1 MWKKLMNILTNAT
14 PIEKEKDV
22 LLDHNY
28 DGIQELNNKLPPW
41 WLWLFYICIIFSVV
55 YIYRYHFS
63 GSDWSSDKEWTEEMA
78 SAEAKLA
85 AYRAET
91 GDVVDESNVTLLTDE
106 PSLKNGEIIFNEPG
120 KCATCHKVDGGGL
133 IGPNMTDEYWIHG
146 GDIKDLYKV
155 IKNGV
160 VEKGMISWASQLSPK
175 QMQEVASYIL
185 VKLAGTNPPG
195 AKAAEGEKY
204 VPETAKAESTTED
217 STEKA
222 PATK

>member
-41 WLWLFYICIIFSVV
+41 WLWLFYICIIFSVI

-91 GDVVDESNVTLLTDE
+91 GDVVDENNVTLLTDE
-106 PSLKNGEIIFNEPG
+106 ASLKNGETIFNEPG
-120 KCATCHKVDGGGL
+120 KCATCHKTDGGGL

-195 AKAAEGEKY
+195 AKAPEGEKY
-204 VPETAKAESTTED
+204 VPGTPKAEGAAVDTTG
-217 STEKA
+217 KA